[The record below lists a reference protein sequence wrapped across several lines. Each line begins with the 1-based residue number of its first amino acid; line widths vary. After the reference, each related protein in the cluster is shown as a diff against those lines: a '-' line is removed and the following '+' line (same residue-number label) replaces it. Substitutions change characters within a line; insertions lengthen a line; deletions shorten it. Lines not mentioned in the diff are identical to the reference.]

1 LITICIAA
9 FTHQAGIKQF
19 FKVFVFLSLLNSF
32 FLIAEAVITKDR
44 AFGLAGVMFVDYV
57 GIAIVIV
64 FIWFLMIKTENK
76 FFLLPILIVLILASL
91 FTQTRNSW
99 ISIFV
104 LVFLI
109 TTFFYFSSKK
119 YGLSRRFLL
128 TIMLLIIL
136 SIVGI
141 YASLK
146 IITPSVSERAEQF
159 TESNNNNE
167 ILNQKGQVTSSLVS
181 RLFIWHTA
189 YNAFSQNP
197 ITGIGIYAFPYV
209 SWKYYTIPKLL
220 FDNYVVGRTPHIA
233 YLAIATETGVIGLIG
248 YLIFVFSTIKFSYQ
262 SIKISKSYLE
272 NLLSI
277 SLFFC
282 IIYITV
288 SMLMTD
294 AWLWNQG
301 IVLWGI
307 ILGLGMANRKIL
319 LKKYSIKT

>member
-159 TESNNNNE
+159 
-167 ILNQKGQVTSSLVS
+167 KD
-181 RLFIWHTA
+181 
-189 YNAFSQNP
+189 
-197 ITGIGIYAFPYV
+197 
-209 SWKYYTIPKLL
+209 K
-220 FDNYVVGRTPHIA
+220 
-233 YLAIATETGVIGLIG
+233 
-248 YLIFVFSTIKFSYQ
+248 
-262 SIKISKSYLE
+262 
-272 NLLSI
+272 
-277 SLFFC
+277 
-282 IIYITV
+282 
-288 SMLMTD
+288 
-294 AWLWNQG
+294 
-301 IVLWGI
+301 
-307 ILGLGMANRKIL
+307 
-319 LKKYSIKT
+319 